1 MIYMKYFLF
10 FCIGFITYQATEAQN
25 TSENFTILGE
35 VLKPETIDIAKLS
48 GYTEVHLDSLRI
60 YSHDM
65 QPRGLMKNINGVLLK
80 DILSAIPFNNE
91 NPKVLSEY
99 YIECRATDGY
109 IVLFSWNEIFNS
121 ETGRHVMIITNE
133 NGTNAGQLDDRIALV
148 SPTDQATGRRYVKWL
163 NRIIIHRQRT

>member
-1 MIYMKYFLF
+1 MTMMKYLLF
-10 FCIGFITYQATEAQN
+10 FCLGFLLVPTSKAQN
-25 TSENFTILGE
+25 TSESFTVSGE
-35 VLKPETIDIAKLS
+35 VLKAETIGIAKLS
-48 GYTEVHLDSLRI
+48 DFTQVHLDSLRI
-60 YSHDM
+60 YTHDM
-65 QPRGLMKNINGVLLK
+65 QPKGLMKNINGVLLK

-121 ETGRHVMIITNE
+121 ETGKHVMIVTNK
-133 NGTNAGQLDDRIALV
+133 NGTNAGKLDDRIALV